1 MAQHFFVVFG
11 YGLLGNAGNFGHH
24 FFNLCG
30 FNHFAPFI
38 TGQDTLGGSGFVN
51 QIDGLIGQEAVVQ
64 VAYRKLG
71 SSIQGVLRKADLV
84 EVFERRLQAFKDFY
98 GFGYAG
104 LGHVDFLETA
114 A

>member
-38 TGQDTLGGSGFVN
+38 TRQDALGGGSFVN
-51 QIDGLIGQEAVVQ
+51 QIDGLIG
-64 VAYRKLG
+64 
-71 SSIQGVLRKADLV
+71 
-84 EVFERRLQAFKDFY
+84 
-98 GFGYAG
+98 
-104 LGHVDFLETA
+104 
-114 A
+114 